1 MGGMDPRA
9 TNRMLLLVT
18 AVLFSTGGAAI
29 KATSLTS
36 WQVASFRSAVAAA
49 ALAALLPAARRDWSR
64 RVLLP
69 ACAYAATVVLFVL
82 STKMTT
88 AANAIF
94 LQSTG
99 PLYVMLLSPWLLREP
114 IRARDLQFGSVVALG
129 MALFFLGREAAVPT
143 APDPLRGNILAAF
156 SGATWALTLT
166 GLRWLGRKG
175 ASAATATV
183 VAGNLIASL
192 ATLPMA
198 LPVSAVA
205 GKDLA
210 LLLYLGVVQIGLAYF
225 CLTRAIPHVP
235 AFEASVLLLLEPTL
249 NPIWT
254 WLVHGERPSAW
265 ALAGGA
271 LILGATFFNTWRQS
285 RSERGLRGQT
295 A

>member
-9 TNRMLLLVT
+9 TNRLLLLVT

-36 WQVASFRSAVAAA
+36 WQVASFRSAIAAV

-64 RVLLP
+64 RVLLA
-69 ACAYAATVVLFVL
+69 ACAYAATLVLFSL
-82 STKMTT
+82 SNKMTT

-94 LQSTG
+94 LQGTG
-99 PLYVMLLSPWLLREP
+99 PLYVMLLGPWLLREP
-114 IRARDLQFGSVVALG
+114 IRARDLEFGSVVALG
-129 MALFFLGREAAVPT
+129 LVLFFLGRETAVPT

-156 SGATWALTLT
+156 SGATWALTIT
-166 GLRWLGRKG
+166 GLRWLGKRG
-175 ASAATATV
+175 ASAAAATV

-198 LPVSAVA
+198 LPVSALA

-254 WLVHGERPSAW
+254 WLVHSERPSAW

-271 LILGATFFNTWRQS
+271 LILGATFVNTWLQS
-285 RSERGLRGQT
+285 RSQRGARGQ
-295 A
+295 AA